1 MAGLAGRGH
10 MVDGCPPPFHIS
22 RMAIH
27 AKSPPDVLPALAR
40 EELLRYGRHLLLPEV
55 GMEGQR
61 RLKAA
66 RVLLVGAGGLGSPA
80 ALYLAAAGV
89 GTLGLV
95 DFDVVDATNLHR
107 QILHGTA
114 DVGRSKLDSAADR
127 LREINPHVALQ
138 RHEVRL
144 TADNGL
150 EILRGYDLV
159 VDGSDNFPTRYLV
172 NDACVLL
179 GIPLVYGAIHRF
191 EGQVAVFDG
200 RTGPCYRCLF
210 RQPPPPGLVPSCA
223 EAGVLGVLPGI
234 IGSMQAMEA
243 IKLILGIGRSLAGRL
258 LIFEGLEMRWRELH
272 LRKDPGCPVC
282 SEHPTQTALIDYDVF
297 CGLTPAAG
305 GGGAPGGTGGV
316 AGVPWEGTPSGD
328 VITPM
333 ELRTRLERDDRPF
346 LLDVREPHEWILANL
361 EPQGARHI
369 PLGEL
374 EGRLGEIPTDVEVV
388 VYCRGGGRSARAQ
401 RALHSAGFTRVLNLE
416 GGIEAWREEVDP
428 SLPES

>member
-1 MAGLAGRGH
+1 MTS
-10 MVDGCPPPFHIS
+10 VITPPPHTLPELS
-22 RMAIH
+22 RG
-27 AKSPPDVLPALAR
+27 
-40 EELLRYGRHLLLPEV
+40 ELLRYGRHLLLPEV
-55 GMEGQR
+55 GMEGQQ

-114 DVGRSKLDSAADR
+114 DVGRSKLDSAVER
-127 LREINPHVALQ
+127 LGAVNPHVSLI

-144 TADNGL
+144 AAGNAL
-150 EILRGYDLV
+150 EILQGYDLV

-210 RQPPPPGLVPSCA
+210 RQPPPPGLVPNCA

-234 IGSMQAMEA
+234 IGSLQAMEA
-243 IKLILGIGRSLAGRL
+243 IKLILGIGESLEGRL
-258 LIFEGLEMRWRELH
+258 LIFEGLEMRWRELR
-272 LRKDPGCPVC
+272 LRKDPECPVC
-282 SEHPTQTALIDYDVF
+282 SDHPTQTELIDYDVF
-297 CGLTPAAG
+297 CGVAPAPSPGAG
-305 GGGAPGGTGGV
+305 NGAG
-316 AGVPWEGTPSGD
+316 PSGT
-328 VITPM
+328 ITVE
-333 ELRTRLERDDRPF
+333 ELRARLERGDRPF

-374 EGRLGEIPTDVEVV
+374 KERLREVPAGTEIV

-401 RALHSAGFTRVLNLE
+401 RTLEGAGFSPVLNLE
-416 GGIEAWREEVDP
+416 GGIMAWRERVDP
-428 SLPES
+428 TLPES

>member
-1 MAGLAGRGH
+1 MNPT
-10 MVDGCPPPFHIS
+10 PPS
-22 RMAIH
+22 AV
-27 AKSPPDVLPALAR
+27 SLPDLDR

-55 GMEGQR
+55 GMDGQR

-89 GTLGLV
+89 GTLGMV

-127 LREINPHVALQ
+127 LASVNPHVRLERHEARLTSANALQ
-138 RHEVRL
+138 
-144 TADNGL
+144 
-150 EILRGYDLV
+150 ILQGYDVV

-179 GIPLVYGAIHRF
+179 GKPLVYGAIHRF

-234 IGSMQAMEA
+234 IGSLQAMEA
-243 IKLILGIGRSLAGRL
+243 LKLILGIGDTLAGRL
-258 LIFEGLEMRWRELH
+258 LLFEGLEMRWRELR
-272 LRKDPGCPVC
+272 LRKDPECPVC
-282 SEHPTQTALIDYDVF
+282 SEHPSQTELIDYDVF
-297 CGLTPAAG
+297 CGVAPEAVGEGVAAPGTAAANGRPAVG
-305 GGGAPGGTGGV
+305 GGDGTGGGAPGGEATLT
-316 AGVPWEGTPSGD
+316 AP
-328 VITPM
+328 
-333 ELRTRLERDDRPF
+333 ELAARLDRGERPF
-346 LLDVREPHEWILANL
+346 LLDVREPHEWMLANL

-369 PLGEL
+369 PLSQLRDRIAEVPSAG
-374 EGRLGEIPTDVEVV
+374 EVV

-401 RALHSAGFTRVLNLE
+401 RMLQEAGFPQVVNLE
-416 GGIEAWREEVDP
+416 GGILAWRALVDP
-428 SLPES
+428 TLPES

>member
-1 MAGLAGRGH
+1 MATGT
-10 MVDGCPPPFHIS
+10 
-22 RMAIH
+22 
-27 AKSPPDVLPALAR
+27 KSPDTVLPELTR

-114 DVGRSKLDSAADR
+114 DVGRSKLDSAAER
-127 LREINPHVALQ
+127 LEAINPHVTIE

-144 TADNGL
+144 TATNGL
-150 EILRGYDLV
+150 DILHGYDLV

-210 RQPPPPGLVPSCA
+210 RQPPPPGLVPNCA

-243 IKLILGIGRSLAGRL
+243 IKLILGIGESLAGRL
-258 LIFEGLEMRWRELH
+258 LVFEGLEMRWRELR

-282 SEHPTQTALIDYDVF
+282 SEEPTQTALIDYDVF
-297 CGLTPAAG
+297 CGVAPANGGRGPAEGRGGAAG
-305 GGGAPGGTGGV
+305 SPSGGEASGGT
-316 AGVPWEGTPSGD
+316 
-328 VITPM
+328 ITAT
-333 ELRTRLERDDRPF
+333 ELRERLERDDRPF
-346 LLDVREPHEWILANL
+346 LVDVREPHEWILANL
-361 EPQGARHI
+361 EPHGARHI
-369 PLGEL
+369 PLGQL
-374 EGRLGEIPTDVEVV
+374 EQRLAEIPADVEVV

-401 RALHSAGFTRVLNLE
+401 RAMQAAGFNRVLNLE
-416 GGIEAWREEVDP
+416 GGIVAWREEVDP